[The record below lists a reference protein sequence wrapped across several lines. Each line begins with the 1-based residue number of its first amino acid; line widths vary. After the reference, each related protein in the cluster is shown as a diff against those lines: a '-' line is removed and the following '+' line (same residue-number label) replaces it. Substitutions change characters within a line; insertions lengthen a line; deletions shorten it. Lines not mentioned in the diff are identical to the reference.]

1 MTYLSLPSLFVCLF
15 CLILALSVLPIIPE
29 QTSTLLLE
37 CVASVSVRIRI
48 KERGTRA
55 EFRWWGL
62 ERVRFLHGENEEGG
76 GGGWPPARSRLTFGA
91 DMKLCCFLL
100 FVFLFRFVFFSFA
113 ACYCHFLKF
122 CCVFFSCGYHIRMQ
136 TNSSLFVTW
145 KSSVRSL
152 AICTWHIMW

>member
-76 GGGWPPARSRLTFGA
+76 GGVAPSE
-91 DMKLCCFLL
+91 
-100 FVFLFRFVFFSFA
+100 
-113 ACYCHFLKF
+113 
-122 CCVFFSCGYHIRMQ
+122 
-136 TNSSLFVTW
+136 N
-145 KSSVRSL
+145 
-152 AICTWHIMW
+152 